1 MNVYFFRDENRDEV
15 VIVSAVSLQSAE
27 AILDREV
34 TAARI
39 TATFGT
45 KEHVSVDDALN
56 LYTVKQQ
63 VRDANMTS
71 ERVLFQVDVTTV

>member
-1 MNVYFFRDENRDEV
+1 MNVYLFRDENRDEV

-34 TAARI
+34 TAVRI

-45 KEHVSVDDALN
+45 
-56 LYTVKQQ
+56 
-63 VRDANMTS
+63 
-71 ERVLFQVDVTTV
+71 